1 MIQSPY
7 YHFATESGTRWFI
20 LIYMT
25 KPTALPLGFNPIKII
40 NQTIEF
46 FREVKAELSKVIWPN
61 REQTIKLTAIVVGV
75 SLLLGFYIG
84 LLDLGFTKLV
94 NLFLIR

>member
-1 MIQSPY
+1 
-7 YHFATESGTRWFI
+7 
-20 LIYMT
+20 MT
-25 KPTALPLGFNPIKII
+25 KPTALSLGSNAVKII
-40 NQTIEF
+40 NQAVEF

-61 REQTIKLTAIVVGV
+61 REQTVKLTAIVVGV

-84 LLDLGFTKLV
+84 LLDMGFTKLV